1 MSIDMWRRYVAEFV
15 GTCALVFA
23 GTSMRALVGGET
35 HDFAGVLLVHM
46 AFGFTIVV
54 MTYSLSTISG
64 AHFNPA
70 ITFGFALSRCFPW
83 RYVLPY
89 WIAQIAGAIFAS
101 FLDFLLLPL
110 QAAIAGYGANTP
122 KIGYPQAVGVEIILT
137 FILMFVAMATGT
149 DRRVHRGVTGISA
162 GLTVLMA
169 GLVGNFLTG
178 GSMNPARSL
187 GPAIFGGSEALS
199 TYWIY
204 VVGPFLGA
212 TIASLLYGFLR
223 GNKSTAKCVP
233 EDIETVMGTA
243 SWPSAKKE
251 VEAVKQA
258 V

>member
-1 MSIDMWRRYVAEFV
+1 MSIEMWRRYIAEFV

-23 GTSMRALVGGET
+23 GTTMRAMVGGET

-46 AFGFTIVV
+46 AFSFTIVA
-54 MTYSLSTISG
+54 MTYSLATISG

-70 ITFGFALSRCFPW
+70 ITFGFALTRHFPK

-89 WIAQIAGAIFAS
+89 WIAQFAGATFAS
-101 FLDFLLLPL
+101 CLTFVLIP
-110 QAAIAGYGANTP
+110 QQEVIAHFGANTP

-137 FILMFVAMATGT
+137 FLLMFVGMATGT
-149 DRRVHRGVTGISA
+149 DRRVNRWVTGISA

-187 GPAIFGGSEALS
+187 GPALFAGGEALS

-204 VVGPFLGA
+204 VLGPILGA
-212 TIASLLYGFLR
+212 TIASLLFEFLR
-223 GNKSTAKCVP
+223 GDKSAAKCVP
-233 EDIETVMGTA
+233 EEMKTVIGTA
-243 SWPSAKKE
+243 SLPPVKKE